1 MTGQIK
7 LVPKRRFREFQN
19 TRVWEDR
26 YFFDN
31 IKSTVDFRGRT
42 PKKLGLNWSENGY
55 LALSALNV
63 KNGYIDSSA
72 DAHYG
77 NQELY
82 DKWMTGHEL
91 RKGQVLFTTEAPMG
105 NTAQVPDDKGYIL
118 SQRTIA
124 FDVNPEKITD
134 DFLAVLLRS
143 PKTFAE
149 LSALSSGGTAKGV
162 SQKSLSQL
170 KVTVPT
176 NLEEQVKIGVFF
188 KNLDQLITIQQRKL
202 EKTKA
207 LKSAYLSE
215 MFPAEGER
223 EPKRR
228 FAGFT
233 NAWEERHFF
242 DNIKNTIDF
251 RGRTPKK
258 LGLDWSGTGYLALSA
273 LNVKNGYIDFNA
285 DVHYGNQELYDKW
298 MTGRELRKGQV
309 LFTTEAPMGNVAQVP
324 DDKGYI
330 LSQRTIAFDV
340 NPEKITDDFL
350 AVLLRS
356 PKIFAGLSALSSGGT
371 AKGVSQKSLSQLKV
385 TIPTNLEE
393 QIKIGAF
400 FKNLEHLITL
410 HQRKLEK
417 LQNIKKAY
425 LNEMFV

>member
-1 MTGQIK
+1 MTEQTK
-7 LVPKRRFREFQN
+7 LVPKRRFKEFQN
-19 TRVWEDR
+19 TRAWEER

-31 IKSTVDFRGRT
+31 IKSIIDFRGRT
-42 PKKLGLNWSENGY
+42 PNKLGLDWSENGY

-63 KNGYIDSSA
+63 KNGYIDYSA

-124 FDVNPEKITD
+124 FDVNPEKIVD

-176 NLEEQVKIGVFF
+176 NLEEQIKMGAFF
-188 KNLDQLITIQQRKL
+188 KNLDHLISIQKRKL

-215 MFPAEGER
+215 MFPAEGES

-233 NAWEERHFF
+233 QAWEQCKLSDVADYYDGTHQTPKYADEGVKFISVE
-242 DNIKNTIDF
+242 NIKNIQNSDKYISENDYEKQFKIKPQINDIFMTRITAGVIGDTALVEQEEPLAYYVSLALIRSKSIVPLYLEKYISSPLF
-251 RGRTPKK
+251 KKELHMRIIHTAFPKK
-258 LGLDWSGTGYLALSA
+258 INLGDIGECGIKAPSSKKEQIQIGEFFQ
-273 LNVKNGYIDFNA
+273 KIDN
-285 DVHYGNQELYDKW
+285 
-298 MTGRELRKGQV
+298 
-309 LFTTEAPMGNVAQVP
+309 
-324 DDKGYI
+324 
-330 LSQRTIAFDV
+330 TIA
-340 NPEKITDDFL
+340 
-350 AVLLRS
+350 
-356 PKIFAGLSALSSGGT
+356 
-371 AKGVSQKSLSQLKV
+371 
-385 TIPTNLEE
+385 
-393 QIKIGAF
+393 
-400 FKNLEHLITL
+400 L
-410 HQRKLEK
+410 HRRKLEK

>member
-1 MTGQIK
+1 MTEQTK
-7 LVPKRRFREFQN
+7 LVPKRRFKEFQN
-19 TRVWEDR
+19 TSVWEDR
-26 YFFDN
+26 HFFDN
-31 IKSTVDFRGRT
+31 INSTVDFRGRT
-42 PKKLGLNWSENGY
+42 PKKLGLDWSENGY

-82 DKWMTGHEL
+82 DKWMAGNEL

-124 FDVNPEKITD
+124 FDVNPEKMVN

-176 NLEEQVKIGVFF
+176 NLEEQIKIGAFF
-188 KNLDQLITIQQRKL
+188 KNLDHLIDIQQCKL

-215 MFPAEGER
+215 MFPAEGEW

-233 NAWEERHFF
+233 QAWEQCKLSDVADYYDGTHQTPKYTNEGVKFVSVE
-242 DNIKNTIDF
+242 NIKNIQDSVKYISENDYEKQFKIKPQINDIFMTRITAGVIGDTALVEKDEPLAYYVSLALIRPKSIVPVF
-251 RGRTPKK
+251 LEKYISTPLFKNELNMRIIHTAFPKK
-258 LGLDWSGTGYLALSA
+258 INLGDIGECGI
-273 LNVKNGYIDFNA
+273 K
-285 DVHYGNQELYDKW
+285 
-298 MTGRELRKGQV
+298 
-309 LFTTEAPMGNVAQVP
+309 VP
-324 DDKGYI
+324 N
-330 LSQRTIAFDV
+330 SR
-340 NPEKITDDFL
+340 
-350 AVLLRS
+350 
-356 PKIFAGLSALSSGGT
+356 
-371 AKGVSQKSLSQLKV
+371 
-385 TIPTNLEE
+385 EE
-393 QIKIGAF
+393 QIQIGQF
-400 FKNLEHLITL
+400 FKKIDNTIAL
-410 HQRKLEK
+410 QRRKLEK

-425 LNEMFV
+425 LNEMFI